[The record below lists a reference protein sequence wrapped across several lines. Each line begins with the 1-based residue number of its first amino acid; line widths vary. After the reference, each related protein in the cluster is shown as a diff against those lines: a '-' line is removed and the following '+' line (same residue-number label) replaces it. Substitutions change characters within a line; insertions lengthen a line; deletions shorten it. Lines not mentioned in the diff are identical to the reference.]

1 MSEEWSHY
9 FRDPELRDLEA
20 LHARFVR
27 HRFSRHSHE
36 YFVVGYVET
45 GVQAYTYRG
54 ARHFT
59 PSGQVFFVNPSE
71 VHTGEAATNKGYIYR
86 TFYPRVELMKA
97 VSEDATGRTHT
108 PFFKEAVIQDAS
120 LSQLLIRFHQALSG
134 SESRL
139 KIESLMISSLAYLVT
154 HHMDPQL
161 PLRFVGQERKAVT
174 QGRDYIEAQYG
185 SNISLSELS
194 RVVGLSPFHFARA
207 FEKEIGLPP
216 HAYLE
221 AVRIRR
227 ARELLGQGRPIVE
240 VSLHLGY
247 ADQSHFTNRFKRVL
261 GITPGQY
268 VQYLRSRHAN
278 GNEELHGRF

>member
-1 MSEEWSHY
+1 MAEEWSRY
-9 FRDPELRDLEA
+9 FRDPELHDLEA

-27 HRFSRHSHE
+27 HRFSRHSHD

-54 ARHFT
+54 SRHFT
-59 PSGQVFFVNPSE
+59 PAGQVFFVNPSE
-71 VHTGEAATNKGYIYR
+71 VHTGEAATNDGYIYR
-86 TFYPRVELMKA
+86 TFYPRAELMKS
-97 VSEDATGRTHT
+97 VSEDATGRTRI
-108 PFFKEAVIQDAS
+108 PFFKGAVIQDTLLA
-120 LSQLLIRFHQALSG
+120 QLLIKFHEALAR
-134 SESRL
+134 SEPRL

-161 PLRFVGQERKAVT
+161 PLRSVGQERKAVT
-174 QGRDYIEAQYG
+174 QGKDYIEAHYG

-207 FEKEIGLPP
+207 FEKETGLPP

-240 VSLHLGY
+240 VSLRLGY